1 MLRISEIGTTKSSV
15 TLGLEGRMTGPWVQ
29 EVRDFCEQFLS
40 NGQHLSLDLGE
51 LSFVDRE
58 GVNLFRNLIIR
69 GVALTNYSPFI
80 AERLKE
86 VAANDA

>member
-1 MLRISEIGTTKSSV
+1 MLRISEIETTNSSV
-15 TLGLEGRMTGPWVQ
+15 TLGLEGRLTGPWVR
-29 EVRDFCEQFLS
+29 EVRDFCRQYLG
-40 NGQHLSLDLGE
+40 NGRRLNLNLAQ

-58 GVNLFRNLIIR
+58 GASLLRKLITR

-86 VAANDA
+86 VPANDE